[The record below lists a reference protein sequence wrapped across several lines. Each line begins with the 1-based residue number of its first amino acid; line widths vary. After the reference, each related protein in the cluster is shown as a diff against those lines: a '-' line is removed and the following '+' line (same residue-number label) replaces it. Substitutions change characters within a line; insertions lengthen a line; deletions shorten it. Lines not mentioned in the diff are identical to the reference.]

1 VAAGHGGS
9 LKGINLKDITFLHGL
24 AAHRWNRS
32 RRIERRR
39 VFEAKI
45 KQIRL

>member
-24 AAHRWNRS
+24 AAHP
-32 RRIERRR
+32 
-39 VFEAKI
+39 
-45 KQIRL
+45 